1 MCSDPQDLR
10 RRASWDG
17 ASGNS
22 RRQLLDDL
30 QRQYEIPIEISLCAP
45 TCFVQSLTSCLTD
58 YIPSSTMIPQRRFAT
73 LLTQSREYQRQ
84 LCLYHNSPVNPS
96 SSSLFSDH
104 TCDKESFPRITT
116 TILEVH
122 SDEVWNVAWSHDGT
136 HLASASK
143 DKTAI
148 IWRIGV
154 SWTDLQHLTY

>member
-17 ASGNS
+17 ASGIS

-30 QRQYEIPIEISLCAP
+30 QRQYEISTKISLCTP
-45 TCFVQSLTSCLTD
+45 VCFVQPLTSCLTD
-58 YIPSSTMIPQRRFAT
+58 YIPSSTMIPQRRFST
-73 LLTQSREYQRQ
+73 LLTQSREYQRHR
-84 LCLYHNSPVNPS
+84 CLYHNSLVDPS

-154 SWTDLQHLTY
+154 SWTDSQR

>member
-1 MCSDPQDLR
+1 MER
-10 RRASWDG
+10 REFLGDNFLMIYNVSMRS
-17 ASGNS
+17 
-22 RRQLLDDL
+22 Q
-30 QRQYEIPIEISLCAP
+30 QKIYCCTPV
-45 TCFVQSLTSCLTD
+45 CFVQLLTFCLTD
-58 YIPSSTMIPQRRFAT
+58 YIPSSTMIPQRRFST
-73 LLTQSREYQRQ
+73 LLTQSREYQRHR
-84 LCLYHNSPVNPS
+84 CLYHNSLVDPS

-154 SWTDLQHLTY
+154 SWTDSQCLTY